1 MAKRK
6 TPKAEKVIDLTPK
19 PEKITDSQLKTVQ
32 TTVKTMEHLTTELGR
47 LGIQKYGLLKGIENI
62 QTELDLLRQEL
73 INNINRHHLQ
83 VGQVESQ
90 KHSILHGL
98 AGLNDELVLMRDKFK
113 TTYNT
118 DDINIADGSI
128 NYNETN

>member
-6 TPKAEKVIDLTPK
+6 KAKAEKPSKVTN
-19 PEKITDSQLKTVQ
+19 E
-32 TTVKTMEHLTTELGR
+32 ELNS
-47 LGIQKYGLLKGIENI
+47 L
-62 QTELDLLRQEL
+62 QEL

-83 VGQVESQ
+83 VGQLESQ
-90 KHSILHGL
+90 KHSTLHGL

-113 TTYNT
+113 TAYGT

-128 NYNETN
+128 KYNETN

>member
-6 TPKAEKVIDLTPK
+6 TKKVEKPSKVTN
-19 PEKITDSQLKTVQ
+19 E
-32 TTVKTMEHLTTELGR
+32 ELNS
-47 LGIQKYGLLKGIENI
+47 L
-62 QTELDLLRQEL
+62 QEL

-83 VGQVESQ
+83 VGQLESQ
-90 KHSILHGL
+90 KHSTLHGL

-113 TTYNT
+113 TTYGT

-128 NYNETN
+128 KYNETN

>member
-6 TPKAEKVIDLTPK
+6 TKKVERPSKVTN
-19 PEKITDSQLKTVQ
+19 E
-32 TTVKTMEHLTTELGR
+32 ELNS
-47 LGIQKYGLLKGIENI
+47 L
-62 QTELDLLRQEL
+62 QEL

-83 VGQVESQ
+83 IGQLESN
-90 KHSILHGL
+90 KHSTLHGL

-113 TTYNT
+113 TAYGT

-128 NYNETN
+128 KYNETN

>member
-1 MAKRK
+1 MAKNTTK
-6 TPKAEKVIDLTPK
+6 KAEKSSKVTN
-19 PEKITDSQLKTVQ
+19 E
-32 TTVKTMEHLTTELGR
+32 ELNS
-47 LGIQKYGLLKGIENI
+47 L
-62 QTELDLLRQEL
+62 QEL

-83 VGQVESQ
+83 VGQLESQ
-90 KHSILHGL
+90 KHSTLHGL

-113 TTYNT
+113 TAYGT

>member
-6 TPKAEKVIDLTPK
+6 TKKVEKPSKVTN
-19 PEKITDSQLKTVQ
+19 E
-32 TTVKTMEHLTTELGR
+32 ELNS
-47 LGIQKYGLLKGIENI
+47 L
-62 QTELDLLRQEL
+62 QEL

-83 VGQVESQ
+83 VGQLESQ
-90 KHSILHGL
+90 KHSTLHSL

-113 TTYNT
+113 TAYGT

-128 NYNETN
+128 KYNETN